1 MRMRMIEEEKE
12 IVNRREIEQGDKKIV
27 VLTNSA
33 INRSKVT

>member
-1 MRMRMIEEEKE
+1 MRMIEEEKE

-33 INRSKVT
+33 INRSRVT